1 MRALLLTA
9 ACVLACGPAEAADAS
24 QRLGD
29 VDVIT
34 PRLEVNR
41 KGEALI
47 TYARKDGAVR
57 HVLAWGAANARAPSP
72 DVAPVQ
78 FQIDNS
84 GGWKKERRL
93 VWKTFRD
100 ACKPYDGPPLVY
112 VVASCKAPDGSYW
125 ALQSW
130 VRILPLR
137 GIPPFKP
144 GQGHWE
150 LHLSH
155 WTGALGTLEV
165 SPNFTYGGRWQGL
178 FGRLTYHGWAVHG
191 YRTPTSTV
199 GDLDARY
206 FYIDTF
212 DSAWGPGWK
221 RAAAKVTHNPNGG
234 FCFSFVPDRPP
245 PGYPDR
251 SIRPA
256 GNGKQHRV
264 TVMGPGVTPDLQWT
278 GDGLG
283 AYDAGE
289 DELFNARFDAILSG
303 DKVCAPE
310 R

>member
-1 MRALLLTA
+1 MRWLLGFACALALG
-9 ACVLACGPAEAADAS
+9 VSPATAS

-29 VDVIT
+29 VDVRS
-34 PRLEVNR
+34 PKLEVNR
-41 KGEALI
+41 RGEALV
-47 TYARKDGAVR
+47 TYTRSDGVVR
-57 HVLAWGAANARAPSP
+57 HVLAWGALNAREP
-72 DVAPVQ
+72 DPNLKPVQ
-78 FQIDNS
+78 FHIDNS
-84 GGWKKERRL
+84 GGWAKERRL
-93 VWKTFRD
+93 VWKTFRN
-100 ACKPYDGPPLVY
+100 ACSAYDGPPLVY

-130 VRILPLR
+130 QRILPMR

-144 GQGHWE
+144 GQGRWE

-155 WTGALGTLEV
+155 WTGELGGLEV
-165 SPNFTYGGRWQGL
+165 SPNFTYGGSWQGL
-178 FGRLTYHGWAVHG
+178 FGRLTYHGFAVHG
-191 YRTPTSTV
+191 YRTPSDTQA
-199 GDLDARY
+199 DLDARY

-234 FCFSFVPDRPP
+234 FCYSFVPDRPP

-256 GNGKQHRV
+256 GNGKRHRA
-264 TVMGPGVTPDLQWT
+264 TVMGPGVTPDLQWV

-283 AYDAGE
+283 DYDPREDVAYNR
-289 DELFNARFDAILSG
+289 LFDSMLAG